1 MAVIVRIPTPLRR
14 LTQNMAEVETEG
26 ADIEGII
33 ENLEANYP
41 GMKERLCDEGGNIRR
56 FVNIYLNDEDIRFLD
71 GKRPLSQTVLK
82 SLLFRRLLV
91 DVINLNRYCCRL

>member
-26 ADIEGII
+26 ANIEGII

-41 GMKERLCDEGGNIRR
+41 G
-56 FVNIYLNDEDIRFLD
+56 
-71 GKRPLSQTVLK
+71 
-82 SLLFRRLLV
+82 
-91 DVINLNRYCCRL
+91 

>member
-14 LTQNMAEVETEG
+14 LTQNLAEVETEG
-26 ADIEGII
+26 ADIETII
-33 ENLEANYP
+33 ENLDSDFP

-71 GKRPLSQTVLK
+71 GKATSVTDGAEISIIPAIAGGRNLS
-82 SLLFRRLLV
+82 
-91 DVINLNRYCCRL
+91 

>member
-14 LTQNMAEVETEG
+14 LTQNQPEVEAEG
-26 ADIEGII
+26 DTVESLI

-41 GMKERLCDEGGNIRR
+41 GIKERICDESGNIRR

-71 GKRPLSQTVLK
+71 GNATAVKDGDEIS
-82 SLLFRRLLV
+82 
-91 DVINLNRYCCRL
+91 VIPAIAGGASDGERE

>member
-14 LTQNMAEVETEG
+14 LTQNLAEVETEG
-26 ADIEGII
+26 ANIEGII

-71 GKRPLSQTVLK
+71 GKSTAVADGAEISIIPAIAGGRNQS
-82 SLLFRRLLV
+82 
-91 DVINLNRYCCRL
+91 

>member
-71 GKRPLSQTVLK
+71 GKATTVADGAEISIIPAIAGGSDLS
-82 SLLFRRLLV
+82 
-91 DVINLNRYCCRL
+91 